1 MTGTAKH
8 ETLETDPSS
17 AVVETLERIDLKA
30 LSFIQLKRLHS
41 VLQQASAEVDM
52 EFRRRAEEDSAG
64 DTVRVQ
70 TTDL

>member
-1 MTGTAKH
+1 MTGTAKY

-17 AVVETLERIDLKA
+17 AVVETLERIDLKT
-30 LSFIQLKRLHS
+30 LSFIQLKRLYN
-41 VLQQASAEVDM
+41 VLQQASAEVDI

-70 TTDL
+70 TPDL